1 MKRRRSSS
9 RAADPTAFVEISLSH
24 WARWAR
30 VRRNF
35 GLGFP
40 TETRENKL
48 RREGAYV
55 YQGFQTKLPDDK
67 EAEKTEQAI
76 CEMPVKLKEV
86 VMKYYLQSGSVLQKA
101 DELNMSRVTFHEYL
115 RMAKYWLLG
124 KWS

>member
-1 MKRRRSSS
+1 MKRRNS
-9 RAADPTAFVEISLSH
+9 AQVIEPTAAIEISLSH

-30 VRRNF
+30 VKRNF

-40 TETRENKL
+40 SETRESKL
-48 RREGAYV
+48 RREGFSLSRG
-55 YQGFQTKLPDDK
+55 YQPRLPEDR
-67 EAEKTEQAI
+67 EAEKTEKAI
-76 CEMPVKLKEV
+76 CEMPEKLKAV
-86 VMKYYLQSGSVLQKA
+86 VLKYYLHPGSVIQKA

>member
-1 MKRRRSSS
+1 MKRRHTVQIVE
-9 RAADPTAFVEISLSH
+9 PTAAIEISLSH

-30 VRRNF
+30 VKRNF

-40 TETRENKL
+40 SEARESKL
-48 RREGAYV
+48 LRQGLYISKG
-55 YQGFQTKLPDDK
+55 YQSILPEDQ

-76 CEMPVKLKEV
+76 CEMPEKLKEV
-86 VMKYYLQSGSVLQKA
+86 VIKYYLQPGSVIQKA
-101 DELNMSRVTFHEYL
+101 DELNMSRVTFHGYL

>member
-1 MKRRRSSS
+1 MRRRHP
-9 RAADPTAFVEISLSH
+9 AQAVDPTAAVEISLSH

-30 VRRNF
+30 VQRNF

-40 TETRENKL
+40 GETRESKL
-48 RREGAYV
+48 RREGFHTSR
-55 YQGFQTKLPDDK
+55 GFQTMLPEDK
-67 EAEKTEQAI
+67 DAEKTEKAI
-76 CEMPVKLKEV
+76 CEMPDKLKEV
-86 VMKYYLQSGSVLQKA
+86 IIKYYLQPGSVLQKA

>member
-1 MKRRRSSS
+1 MKRRQP
-9 RAADPTAFVEISLSH
+9 AQVIEPTAAIELSLSH

-40 TETRENKL
+40 SETRESKL
-48 RREGAYV
+48 RREGFYISR
-55 YQGFQTKLPDDK
+55 GFQSRLPEDR

-76 CEMPVKLKEV
+76 CEMPDKLKEV
-86 VMKYYLQSGSVLQKA
+86 VLKYYLQPGSVLEKA

>member
-1 MKRRRSSS
+1 MKQRRTKQ
-9 RAADPTAFVEISLSH
+9 AVDPTAFIEICLSH

-30 VRRNF
+30 VRYDF

-40 TETRENKL
+40 SETRENKL
-48 RREGAYV
+48 RREGVYA
-55 YQGFQTKLPDDK
+55 YQGFQTRLPDDK

-76 CEMPVKLKEV
+76 CEMPEKLKEV
-86 VMKYYLQSGSVLQKA
+86 VMKYYLQSGSVSQKA
-101 DELNMSRVTFHEYL
+101 NELDMSRVTFHEYL

>member
-1 MKRRRSSS
+1 MKRRNS
-9 RAADPTAFVEISLSH
+9 AQVVEPTAAIEISLSH

-30 VRRNF
+30 VKRNF

-40 TETRENKL
+40 SETRESKL
-48 RREGAYV
+48 QREGFSLPKG
-55 YQGFQTKLPDDK
+55 YQPRLPEDRD
-67 EAEKTEQAI
+67 AEKTEKAI
-76 CEMPVKLKEV
+76 CEMPEKLKAV
-86 VMKYYLQSGSVLQKA
+86 VLKYYLHPGSVIQKA